1 MTINYERFNKW
12 RKKHPKIHKL
22 RVLHY
27 TRISRGFY
35 NNLPLLI
42 KNMQKEL
49 KAHLKGVVTV
59 NYITEYKRA
68 ERGYYRKLPA
78 KIKRYKKILND
89 YKRGRLPKN

>member
-1 MTINYERFNKW
+1 
-12 RKKHPKIHKL
+12 
-22 RVLHY
+22 
-27 TRISRGFY
+27 
-35 NNLPLLI
+35 
-42 KNMQKEL
+42 MQKEL